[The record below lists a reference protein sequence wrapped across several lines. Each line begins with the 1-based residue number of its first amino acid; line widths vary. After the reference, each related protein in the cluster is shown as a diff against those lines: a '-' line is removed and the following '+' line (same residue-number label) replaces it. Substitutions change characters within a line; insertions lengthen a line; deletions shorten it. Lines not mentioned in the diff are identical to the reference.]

1 MQKRKYEYIYI
12 LIIFSSFCSATLPGN
27 FHSLLQSFYSVLTQ
41 LFSMVGHSIYP
52 SAVIAQTILNNTR
65 HLTLS
70 LSRHPFLSL
79 SLSLSSLVRLT
90 FSITFTLSFSLSI
103 LHSSF
108 LRFDLLY
115 FFFHFFF
122 LGSRSTRKKIRA
134 HTRARLLL
142 PDVRSSFVISFFSFF
157 FLSLFFSFYLLG
169 NDLLRPDNLVIRAQP
184 QAKSLRFPRSI
195 AGTTMAQ
202 ATTHTEQHARFLFTR
217 LHRFIARRFNETAPV
232 LPRTN

>member
-1 MQKRKYEYIYI
+1 MQKRKYEYIYIYIYI

-79 SLSLSSLVRLT
+79 SLSPH
-90 FSITFTLSFSLSI
+90 SFVLLFQLL
-103 LHSSF
+103 LHSRSLCLFCILVSF
-108 LRFDLLY
+108 DSIYFIF

-122 LGSRSTRKKIRA
+122 FSGRGRRARKFA
-134 HTRARLLL
+134 HTLARDFFF
-142 PDVRSSFVISFFSFF
+142 PTFVRLSSFLSFLFFF
-157 FLSLFFSFYLLG
+157 FLFSFHFIFLATIYCAPITWLSELSHR
-169 NDLLRPDNLVIRAQP
+169 LRVFVFRDR
-184 QAKSLRFPRSI
+184 
-195 AGTTMAQ
+195 
-202 ATTHTEQHARFLFTR
+202 
-217 LHRFIARRFNETAPV
+217 
-232 LPRTN
+232 